1 MKNLYVIP
9 TPKPSRLRYNLSNVL
24 VFTKELYRD
33 YGKEANQNIYITSN
47 DEIKE
52 GDWCIADYVTGF
64 IDSKGNPPKDE
75 KYHVVKPTNIVL
87 GNVEHGQ
94 ALLFSFNN
102 LTHGITYC
110 KKIILT
116 DNEDLIKDGVQA
128 IDNEFLE
135 WFVKNPSCEFVEF
148 VKEKII
154 LGEVAGTTYTDF
166 NYKIIIPKEELKT
179 SEEWQKQFP
188 NTKVLD
194 PDGWDRKN
202 YQYSWFEEKI
212 TLVEYTTRLYKSS
225 GQCLVTQEEDKQEES
240 LITLKKEVINGLN
253 ELLKLNNSIGN
264 FGKPQEESKQETLE
278 EAANKYVEDF
288 DLSFYDTVE
297 AIPVK
302 ELGKKDFIEGAKW
315 QAERMYSE
323 EEIAIAFN
331 EGQAYSVTGKLVDG
345 EDWVKTHKKE
355 WFEQH
360 KNKL

>member
-1 MKNLYVIP
+1 MKNIHIIP
-9 TPKPSRLRYNLSNVL
+9 TDKPSRLCFRNYLFINKDNIGTYSNVE
-24 VFTKELYRD
+24 FK
-33 YGKEANQNIYITSN
+33 NIYITS
-47 DEIKE
+47 DEIEKE
-52 GDWCIADYVTGF
+52 DWCLDLKTNKMFKAGLSVG
-64 IDSKGNPPKDE
+64 DE
-75 KYHVVKPTNIVL
+75 YK
-87 GNVEHGQ
+87 E
-94 ALLFSFNN
+94 LF
-102 LTHGITYC
+102 

-116 DNEDLIKDGVQA
+116 DNKDLIKDGIQA

-135 WFVKNPSCEFVEF
+135 WFVKNPSCEFVEI

-278 EAANKYVEDF
+278 EAAKE
-288 DLSFYDTVE
+288 YDRKSTRYG
-297 AIPVK
+297 AKNIF
-302 ELGKKDFIEGAKW
+302 KDGAKW
-315 QAERMYSE
+315 QADRMYSE
-323 EEIAIAFN
+323 EDMRKAFEAGELSKEDDIN
-331 EGQAYSVTGKLVDG
+331 GDG
-345 EDWVKTHKKE
+345 ETLFDE

>member
-9 TPKPSRLRYNLSNVL
+9 TLKPSRLRYNLSNVL

-33 YGKEANQNIYITSN
+33 YGKEANQNIYITS
-47 DEIKE
+47 DEEIKE
-52 GDWCIADYVTGF
+52 GDWCINIGRLNETIIFPDKIIGKADYTA
-64 IDSKGNPPKDE
+64 S
-75 KYHVVKPTNIVL
+75 VL
-87 GNVEHGQ
+87 IGSNW
-94 ALLFSFNN
+94 
-102 LTHGITYC
+102 

-116 DNEDLIKDGVQA
+116 TDQDLINDGVQA
-128 IDNEFLE
+128 IDDEFLE
-135 WFVKNPSCEFVEF
+135 WFVKNPTCEYVEIE
-148 VKEKII
+148 EKDIYKS
-154 LGEVAGTTYTDF
+154 TTYDQPDRF
-166 NYKIIIPKEELKT
+166 IGIEYKIIIPQEELKT

-225 GQCLVTQEEDKQEES
+225 GQCLVTQEES

-278 EAANKYVEDF
+278 EAANKYVDDF
-288 DLSFYDTVE
+288 ELSFYDTVE
-297 AIPVK
+297 EIPVK

-315 QAERMYSE
+315 QADRMYSE

-331 EGQAYSVTGKLVDG
+331 EGQVYCFTGKLVDG
-345 EDWVKTHKKE
+345 KDWVKTHKKE